1 MKLIEATMSPEW
13 VIALGLHTVSRL
25 TPDVCS
31 GARSATEFFH
41 ELPDKNEYADYY
53 QFIQNPI
60 SLAEITVGLRHVM
73 SATCVDQYLQ
83 AKMQQRSYSDIDQWM
98 RDVDLMCDN
107 AMQYNMEGSG
117 IYQDAQAIKVR
128 NDIFV
133 CQYCADTNALSV
145 QSELNRVRLAFQQ
158 ASREQDAD
166 VQSTSNSTPAPGSSS
181 GPKLKLNLSGP
192 KERSSA
198 ASVARPIKDKV
209 IRVKRPALPEKQV
222 SKEIVASL
230 SQYDES
236 ERAAWSATLNAKQTK
251 ELIQLMKE
259 QDELEP
265 SKPSIEEAS
274 APIPKAG
281 SRGAGLADNSK
292 PQTSIPSGTE
302 PSKAHVTTQQRP
314 GHLAKQSP
322 SVTPTAPVPV
332 TTSKTTP
339 KSATLPSPS
348 APPPPPPITHPAA
361 NQIHGQSRIVPY
373 TAPSGLQH
381 TSTPTSLTLKSM
393 SNPGRPTASP
403 LYASYTIPAPIP
415 RPQPQALPKIYLP
428 AQPAPLL
435 PLIRHFSFTYD
446 LLAPPVD
453 PRQPTHRTELQNT
466 IKLRN
471 MRGITSHIVAIDRA
485 TRNIEVTAFLEEGYY
500 NLNPLILNERSEP
513 IGHNDQAPLVDTL
526 SYAPLPELS
535 LECNGK
541 TPNGELVHPG
551 GDVTKRPI
559 AHKWSFPVDLAIV
572 NFVVEVHVH
581 RPAEQVEDGR
591 KELKETSMI
600 FVNRQ

>member
-1 MKLIEATMSPEW
+1 M
-13 VIALGLHTVSRL
+13 
-25 TPDVCS
+25 
-31 GARSATEFFH
+31 
-41 ELPDKNEYADYY
+41 
-53 QFIQNPI
+53 
-60 SLAEITVGLRHVM
+60 
-73 SATCVDQYLQ
+73 
-83 AKMQQRSYSDIDQWM
+83 
-98 RDVDLMCDN
+98 
-107 AMQYNMEGSG
+107 
-117 IYQDAQAIKVR
+117 
-128 NDIFV
+128 
-133 CQYCADTNALSV
+133 
-145 QSELNRVRLAFQQ
+145 
-158 ASREQDAD
+158 
-166 VQSTSNSTPAPGSSS
+166 QSTSNATPVPGSSS

-192 KERSSA
+192 KERGSA
-198 ASVARPIKDKV
+198 ASVSRPIKDKV

-230 SQYDES
+230 SQYDEL

-251 ELIQLMKE
+251 ELIQLLKE
-259 QDELEP
+259 QDETEP
-265 SKPSIEEAS
+265 PKPSIVEAPAS
-274 APIPKAG
+274 IPKADSG
-281 SRGAGLADNSK
+281 ETSLVDKSK
-292 PQTSIPSGTE
+292 PQISIPSGTGT
-302 PSKAHVTTQQRP
+302 SKAHETTQQRP
-314 GHLAKQSP
+314 DTISKQPP
-322 SVTPTAPVPV
+322 SVTPAASLPL

-339 KSATLPSPS
+339 HPATLPSPL
-348 APPPPPPITHPAA
+348 APPPPPTTHPAA
-361 NQIHGQSRIVPY
+361 NQLHAQSRIMPY

-381 TSTPTSLTLKSM
+381 NPTPTSLTYRSI
-393 SNPGRPTASP
+393 SNLVRPTTSP

-415 RPQPQALPKIYLP
+415 RPQPQTLPKIYLP
-428 AQPAPLL
+428 TQPPPLL
-435 PLIRHFSFTYD
+435 PLLRHFSFTYD

-466 IKLRN
+466 IRLRN

-513 IGHNDQAPLVDTL
+513 IGHNDRTPLVDTL

-541 TPNGELVHPG
+541 TPKGELVHPG

-559 AHKWSFPVDLAIV
+559 AHKWSFPVDPAIV
-572 NFVVEVHVH
+572 NFVVEVHAH